1 MTSEP
6 FHIGAEGV
14 DAEALVRDLR
24 EAVDQKVRDGLL
36 PDPAVAR
43 AERHNLAYLRDQDS
57 LMEYYM
63 ACLREAVYVDI
74 NDFEIRE
81 RRRFGARPLKALKTA
96 IWKLLKFYTYRLWS
110 QQNQANGL
118 LVAAVDG
125 VDQKL
130 ARKIADQETRIAAL
144 EKRLADLEAR
154 GGTKE

>member
-1 MTSEP
+1 MTQP
-6 FHIGAEGV
+6 LFQIGADGI
-14 DAEALVRDLR
+14 DADAIVSEIRASV
-24 EAVDQKVRDGLL
+24 EQKVRDGLL
-36 PDPAVAR
+36 PDPAAAR

-81 RRRFGARPLKALKTA
+81 RRRFGSGALKALKTTL
-96 IWKLLKFYTYRLWS
+96 WKLLKFYTYRLWS

-130 ARKIADQETRIAAL
+130 SRKVTEQEARIQALEEKLAAL
-144 EKRLADLEAR
+144 EAA
-154 GGTKE
+154 GGSTP

>member
-1 MTSEP
+1 MSQPLFE
-6 FHIGAEGV
+6 IGADGIN
-14 DAEALVRDLR
+14 AEAIVREIR
-24 EAVDQKVRDGLL
+24 ETVEQKVRDGLL
-36 PDPAVAR
+36 PDPAAAR

-74 NDFEIRE
+74 NDFEIHE
-81 RRRFGARPLKALKTA
+81 RRRFGAGALKALKTT

-125 VDQKL
+125 IDQKL
-130 ARKIADQETRIAAL
+130 SRKVSEQEARIQALEEKLAAL
-144 EKRLADLEAR
+144 DATR
-154 GGTKE
+154 GSPP